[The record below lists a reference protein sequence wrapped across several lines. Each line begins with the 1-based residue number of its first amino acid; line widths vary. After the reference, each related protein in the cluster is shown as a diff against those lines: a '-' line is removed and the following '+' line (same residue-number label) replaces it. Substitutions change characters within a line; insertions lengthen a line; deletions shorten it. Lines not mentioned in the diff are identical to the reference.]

1 MNVGDWVGIGALVTT
16 VLVALFGFLTKPA
29 FVASSRL
36 QQAEDD
42 LGEARQM
49 VRDLRQERQ
58 DLQEENRR
66 LRRENQIMMR
76 RVAQLDRDM
85 SNHD

>member
-1 MNVGDWVGIGALVTT
+1 MNVGDWVGIGALITT
-16 VLVALFGFLTKPA
+16 VLVALFGYLSKPA

-36 QQAEDD
+36 QQAEED
-42 LGEARQM
+42 LTEARQV

-85 SNHD
+85 GNHD